1 MTGYPER
8 EAKTGLGRGTPSRRA
23 WPRDRLSQRELVVLS
38 LLLRPDPVD
47 AQHR

>member
-1 MTGYPER
+1 MTGYPEPQR
-8 EAKTGLGRGTPSRRA
+8 KPGPSRGTPSRRA

-47 AQHR
+47 AQDG